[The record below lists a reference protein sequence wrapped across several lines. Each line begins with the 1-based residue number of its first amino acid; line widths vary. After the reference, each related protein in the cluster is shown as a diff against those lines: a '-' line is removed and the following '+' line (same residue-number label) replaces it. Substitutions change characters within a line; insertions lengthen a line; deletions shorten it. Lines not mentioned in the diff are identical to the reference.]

1 MFLLRIL
8 FMHFFFVSQKKFTI
22 KKHTKKPG
30 IKNSI
35 DHSHKLTAALDC
47 WLSLKSCLLIY
58 YPHKVEVID

>member
-8 FMHFFFVSQKKFTI
+8 FMHFFLSVKKIYDQKAHQKA
-22 KKHTKKPG
+22 G
-30 IKNSI
+30 NKNSI
-35 DHSHKLTAALDC
+35 DHSHKFTAALDC